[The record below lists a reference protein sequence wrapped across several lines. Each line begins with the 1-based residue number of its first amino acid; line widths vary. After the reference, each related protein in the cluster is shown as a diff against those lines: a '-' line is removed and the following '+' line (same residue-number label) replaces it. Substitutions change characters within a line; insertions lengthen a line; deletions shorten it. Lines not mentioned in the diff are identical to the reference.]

1 MSRLRRADCSAPG
14 FTRRRRGRGFEYLD
28 AVGATVRD
36 EDVLARIRQLAV
48 PPAWTD
54 VWICPNPLGH
64 LQATGVDAAGRKQY
78 LYHERWRVRR
88 DREKF
93 DRMLGFASRLPI
105 LRKRVSTDLTRAD
118 LERERVLACAT
129 RLLDL
134 GFFRMGSE
142 AYAEENGT
150 FGVATMRKR
159 HVTLGEGY
167 LVRFDYRAKGGV
179 ERIQSITDPDVHA
192 VVAALKRERAGGP
205 DLLRFRENG
214 GLRDVRSSDVNA
226 YIREVAGDGF
236 SAKDFRTWHATVLA
250 AVSVAVYGE
259 RARSVTARKRAGA
272 LAVNEV
278 AHYLGNTPAVCR
290 SSYIDPRVFDRFNAG
305 VTVRGAL
312 ERLGDAASN
321 PAARGKIEKAVLGIL
336 VEDRGAP

>member
-1 MSRLRRADCSAPG
+1 M
-14 FTRRRRGRGFEYLD
+14 GR
-28 AVGATVRD
+28 
-36 EDVLARIRQLAV
+36 
-48 PPAWTD
+48 
-54 VWICPNPLGH
+54 
-64 LQATGVDAAGRKQY
+64 
-78 LYHERWRVRR
+78 
-88 DREKF
+88 
-93 DRMLGFASRLPI
+93 
-105 LRKRVSTDLTRAD
+105 
-118 LERERVLACAT
+118 
-129 RLLDL
+129 
-134 GFFRMGSE
+134 E